1 MMRDPIREGIAA
13 GWKHVDASLLT
24 GDQTVEADVVIIG
37 SGAGGGVSAEIL
49 AAAGLKVVIV
59 EEGPLRS
66 SNDFRMLEAEAYP
79 DLYQESAARK
89 TADKAINILQGRCV
103 GGSTTVNWTSSFRT
117 PPSTLAWWQSAHGLK
132 GLDAE
137 ALAPW
142 FAAMEQRLHIGLW
155 PIPPNEN
162 NAALARGAAKL
173 GIPVSVIRRN
183 VKLCW
188 NLGYCGM
195 GCPTNAKQSMLLTTI
210 PSALQN
216 GASLYSRLRAERLE
230 FSGRQ
235 AIQLNAVALQP
246 DGLHPS
252 GVKVSL
258 RARHFVLAGGSINS
272 PALLLRSK
280 APDPAGRL
288 GARTFLHPVVISSA
302 LFPQP
307 INAFAGAPQSV
318 YTDHFLEQFPIDGP
332 LGFKLESPP
341 LHPVLFATTL
351 QGWGEAHAKLMANFA
366 NVQTNLALV
375 RDGFHPESGG
385 GRVKLRG
392 DGSPMLDYPLNETY
406 WEAARRALLAMA
418 EIQFAAGAT
427 WVTPV
432 HERTPGYTTWADAR
446 RGIAE
451 LKLAPHICR
460 VVSAH
465 VMGGC
470 AMAAAPEQGVVSESG
485 RHFQIE
491 NLSIHDGS
499 VFPTSI
505 GANPQLSIYGL
516 VARNASL
523 LATALT
529 GKPAPTIAGA

>member
-1 MMRDPIREGIAA
+1 MMHDPFRAGLAS
-13 GWKHVDASLLT
+13 GWKHVDASELT
-24 GDQTVEADVVIIG
+24 ADQRFEADVVIVG

-49 AAAGLKVVIV
+49 ARAGLSVIIV
-59 EEGPLRS
+59 EEGPLRTS
-66 SNDFRMLEAEAYP
+66 DDFRMRESEAYP

-89 TADKAINILQGRCV
+89 TGDKAINILQGRCV

-117 PPSTLAWWQSAHGLK
+117 PPATLQWWQQAHGLK
-132 GLDAE
+132 PLSVDAM
-137 ALAPW
+137 APW
-142 FAAMEQRLHIGLW
+142 FMAMEQRLHVGQW

-162 NAALARGAAKL
+162 NAALARGAVKL
-173 GIPVSVIRRN
+173 GIPAAVIRRN
-183 VKLCW
+183 VKMCW

-210 PSALQN
+210 PGALEQ
-216 GASLYSRLRAERLE
+216 GATLVSRLRAERFE
-230 FSGRQ
+230 FSGKQ
-235 AIQLNAVALQP
+235 VKVLDAIALKA

-252 GVKVSL
+252 GVKVAL
-258 RARHFVLAGGSINS
+258 HARHFVLAGGSINS

-288 GARTFLHPVVISSA
+288 AKRTFLHPVVISSA
-302 LFPQP
+302 LFEQP
-307 INAFAGAPQSV
+307 VRAYAGAPQTV
-318 YTDHFLEQFPIDGP
+318 YSDHFLEQFPIDGP
-332 LGFKLESPP
+332 LGFKLEAPP
-341 LHPVLFATTL
+341 LHPVLFSTTL
-351 QGWGEAHAKLMANFA
+351 QGWGEGHARVMKNFA

-375 RDGFHPESGG
+375 RDGFHPDSQGG
-385 GRVKLRG
+385 QVRLRG
-392 DGSPMLDYPLNETY
+392 DGSPVLDYPLNATF

-432 HERTPGYTTWADAR
+432 HERTPGYTSWAEAR

-451 LKLAPHICR
+451 LALEPLICR

-470 AMAAAPEQGVVSESG
+470 AMADAPERGVVSDEG
-485 RHFQIE
+485 RHFQID

-523 LATALT
+523 LAAALT
-529 GKPAPTIAGA
+529 GRPRPAIL